1 MANAYTAGSIPL
13 TENVYTSSEV
23 DSLIEGAVKGGVQ
36 PKGSVAFASLPAPS
50 AANVGHMYNVTD
62 AFTTTAAWVEGA
74 GKNYPAHTNVY
85 VVNPSGTT
93 YKWDALPGEGPQP
106 ATAAPAADGT
116 AAVGSSLRY
125 AREDHVHPT
134 DTTRAAASALTNH
147 TGNTTVHVT
156 AAERTAWN
164 AKQAKITA
172 NGLLKGDGTGAVT
185 AATAGTDYVVPS
197 ALSGYVPT
205 TRTVNGKALSSD
217 VTISGN
223 DIAPVLPVAE
233 TSSSNL
239 ANDVAFVYNQAGAAQ
254 SAAAAA
260 QTTADGAASNASAA
274 LTRVGA
280 IEAAAAT
287 LYTALNGLDSDS
299 MTSANAIKTLVAS
312 LLSYV
317 KAFAAAADNDS
328 MTTYAPAS

>member
-1 MANAYTAGSIPL
+1 MATYTAGSIPL
-13 TENVYTSSEV
+13 TVNVYSAEEV

-36 PKGSVAFASLPAPS
+36 PKGSIAFASLPAPS
-50 AANVGHMYNVTD
+50 AANVGHMYDVTD
-62 AFTTTAAWVEGA
+62 AFTTTSAWVDGA

-116 AAVGSSLRY
+116 AAAGTSTKF

-134 DTTRAAASALTNH
+134 DTTRAAAADLTSH

-156 AAERTAWN
+156 AGERTAWN

-172 NGLLKGDGTGAVT
+172 SGLLKGDGTGAVT
-185 AATAGTDYVVPS
+185 AATAGEDYVTPMDLAS
-197 ALSGYVPT
+197 YVPT
-205 TRTVNGKALSSD
+205 TRTVNGHTLSSD
-217 VTISGN
+217 VTISGD

-233 TSSSNL
+233 TGSNNL
-239 ANDVAFVYNQAGAAQ
+239 ANDVAFVHNQAGDAQ

-280 IEAAAAT
+280 IESAAGT
-287 LYTALNGLDSDS
+287 LYTALNGLDPTS
-299 MTSANAIKTLVAS
+299 MTSANTIKTLVAS

-317 KAFAAAADNDS
+317 KAFAAASDNDNS
-328 MTTYAPAS
+328 TSYSAS